1 MRKDLTMNNKISKSQ
16 ETNLD
21 LIPDGEITDTDCG
34 RITKFFRKIK
44 RFLLKNKINWY
55 IMELI
60 KSHTLEGD
68 KNNECCLVEILH

>member
-1 MRKDLTMNNKISKSQ
+1 MKIHVIVRKVMFFNEKN
-16 ETNLD
+16 
-21 LIPDGEITDTDCG
+21 
-34 RITKFFRKIK
+34 KFFRKIK

-68 KNNECCLVEILH
+68 KNNECCLVEVLH